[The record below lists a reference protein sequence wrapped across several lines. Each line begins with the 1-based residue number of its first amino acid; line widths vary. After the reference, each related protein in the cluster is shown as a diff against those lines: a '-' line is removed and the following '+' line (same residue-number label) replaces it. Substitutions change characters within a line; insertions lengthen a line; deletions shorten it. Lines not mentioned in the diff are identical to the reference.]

1 MSLIGRELLAAQP
14 CWTQLGW
21 GLRQAEPDQGGAED
35 GPAEKGEKM
44 ASPPS
49 PGFLSSI

>member
-14 CWTQLGW
+14 CWTELGW

-35 GPAEKGEKM
+35 GPQRRERKWHR
-44 ASPPS
+44 PP
-49 PGFLSSI
+49 PLDF